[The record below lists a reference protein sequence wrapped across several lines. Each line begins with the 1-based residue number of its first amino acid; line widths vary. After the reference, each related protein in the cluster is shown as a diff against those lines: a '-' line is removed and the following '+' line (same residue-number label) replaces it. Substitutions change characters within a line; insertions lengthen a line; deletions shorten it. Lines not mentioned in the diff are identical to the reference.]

1 MYALVVLSLIA
12 VALLAAVRTR
22 EGLEQPQLPATSNTT
37 ESTAQPNSSPST
49 QAPSPMRYEQLRQE
63 FDQKKEEYDALI
75 DTLLESETPTDADIA
90 KVRELNRKMFEL
102 LEQSIAVLGV
112 SQSKDME
119 NATREL
125 SEVLARVDREYGILS
140 QNSDRLETLRRIR
153 QFEEVR
159 ADGSVGVYM
168 ILLILLAVA
177 VLVTMLFSQRV
188 STTMAIPP
196 ASPASTESLT

>member
-1 MYALVVLSLIA
+1 
-12 VALLAAVRTR
+12 
-22 EGLEQPQLPATSNTT
+22 
-37 ESTAQPNSSPST
+37 
-49 QAPSPMRYEQLRQE
+49 MRYEQLRQE